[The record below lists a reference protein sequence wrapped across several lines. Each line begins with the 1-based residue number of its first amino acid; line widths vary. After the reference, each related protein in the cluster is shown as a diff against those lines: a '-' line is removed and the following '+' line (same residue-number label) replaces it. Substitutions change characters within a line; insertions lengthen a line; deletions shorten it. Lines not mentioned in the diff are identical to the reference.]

1 MKELGEY
8 LKEVRMNNSVE
19 LEEAASDLELQL
31 IELEN
36 IEEGNIKAFKDVL
49 SLKEIIREYS
59 KYLGLDS
66 DKVIDEFN
74 DFLFEHTSKINLD
87 DILEAVNKSE
97 KKDKKEKKI
106 TSPYTHIKVKRVN
119 KKLVLNFLSII
130 TLILLLVA
138 ILYFLFAPEESVINS
153 ELKNTVGSVV
163 NEFA

>member
-1 MKELGEY
+1 LKELGEY
-8 LKEVRMNNSVE
+8 LKETRMNNSVE
-19 LEEAASDLELQL
+19 LEEAASDLEMQV

-49 SLKEIIREYS
+49 VLKEMIREYS

-87 DILEAVNKSE
+87 DILEAV
-97 KKDKKEKKI
+97 KKTEKKEKKI

-119 KKLVLNFLSII
+119 KKLVFNFLSII
-130 TLILLLVA
+130 IFILLL
-138 ILYFLFAPEESVINS
+138 ITIIYCLFTPKESIRSS